1 MFGLIVWCVIIFII
15 FQNARKRNE
24 ENKRRRD
31 RLQEQAAQQQQSRPS
46 SSKTNR
52 ALESVRKAMQQ
63 MQQVQPSYESPQE
76 KSAETEQ
83 QVQRQ
88 TVQRQAVPQRQMPI
102 ETRRK
107 QQQEASDRSRIHQNL
122 HKKEADGQ
130 REKAVRAAVENEPH
144 ISYEI
149 RFGEGEL
156 MDEVYDIMACG
167 YPSARSGQRD
177 FIAEG
182 QALLD
187 RYSLAQ

>member
-1 MFGLIVWCVIIFII
+1 MFGLIVWCIIILWI
-15 FQNARKRNE
+15 FNSARKKNE

-31 RLQEQAAQQQQSRPS
+31 RLQEQAVQQQQSRPS

-52 ALESVRKAMQQ
+52 ALESVRRAMQQ
-63 MQQVQPSYESPQE
+63 MQPSYESPKE
-76 KSAETEQ
+76 RSVDAGQ
-83 QVQRQ
+83 QGQTVQRQ
-88 TVQRQAVPQRQMPI
+88 TVQRQTVPQKQMPI

-122 HKKEADGQ
+122 HRKEADGQ
-130 REKAVRAAVENEPH
+130 REKAVRAAVESEPQ

-182 QALLD
+182 QALLSS
-187 RYSLAQ
+187 YL